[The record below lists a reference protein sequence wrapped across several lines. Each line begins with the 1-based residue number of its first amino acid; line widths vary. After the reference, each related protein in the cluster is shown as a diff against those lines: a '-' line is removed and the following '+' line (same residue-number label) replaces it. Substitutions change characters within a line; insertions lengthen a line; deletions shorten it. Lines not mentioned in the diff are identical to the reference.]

1 MKKNQDIP
9 SHNYNKAAGNVQYV
23 DGKPLHSLDPDF
35 PFALTKFEF
44 MNSLSQA
51 DYPHRHDYYEVLFLC
66 EGEGTHIID
75 FEPYPV
81 KPPVF
86 HFVAKG
92 QVHFW
97 QLIKPLKGYAMIFPE
112 EFLGAPTSN
121 IVRTHDLTFFNNV
134 GHAPYLSVDQEHGT
148 IIDSLILG
156 IEQEFQDENKR
167 SLSILRSYLHI
178 LLSNLNRLYASLH
191 PDEHS
196 QASSLVRQFKQLI
209 AEHFLTTHSVQDYA
223 AKMGVSDSHLRNT
236 VKLITGSAP
245 GHLIREHLILKA
257 KRLLAHS
264 NETVAEIGYS
274 LNFEDSSYF
283 GRFFK
288 RETGLS
294 PVAFRH
300 QVRAQYQI
308 DPE

>member
-1 MKKNQDIP
+1 MKKTQDIQ
-9 SHNYNKAAGNVQYV
+9 SHHYNEALGNVQFA
-23 DGKPLHSLDPDF
+23 DGKPLLSLDPKF
-35 PFALTKFEF
+35 PFALTKFEL
-44 MNSLSQA
+44 MNSNSQA
-51 DYPHRHDYYEVLFLC
+51 DYPHRHDYYEVLFIR
-66 EGEGTHIID
+66 EGEGTHVID

-86 HFVAKG
+86 HFLSKG

-97 QLIKPLKGYAMIFPE
+97 KLGKPLEGYALLFTE
-112 EFLGAPTSN
+112 EFLGAPSSN
-121 IVRTHDLTFFNNV
+121 IVRTHDLSFFNTV
-134 GHAPYLSVDQEHGT
+134 GQAPYLPVDQENYALL
-148 IIDSLILG
+148 DNLALG

-178 LLSNLNRLYASLH
+178 LLSNLNRIYTSLH

-196 QASSLVRQFKQLI
+196 QASTLVRQFKQLI
-209 AEHFLTTHSVQDYA
+209 AENFLTSHSVQEYA
-223 AKMGVSDSHLRNT
+223 EKMGVSDSHLRNT
-236 VKLITGSAP
+236 VKSVTGSAP
-245 GHLIREHLILKA
+245 GHLIREHLILEA

-294 PVAFRH
+294 PVAFRQ

-308 DPE
+308 NPE